1 MMIVVAGEKLTIE
14 ITLGNAA
21 MKSAADASR
30 AISFALT
37 REVSL
42 FDPLQVGQGGTIR
55 DSAGETVGKWEV
67 T

>member
-1 MMIVVAGEKLTIE
+1 VAAEKLTIE
-14 ITLGNAA
+14 ITLGNTA

-30 AISFALT
+30 AVSFALT

-42 FDPLQVGQGGTIR
+42 FDPLRVGQGGTIR
-55 DSAGETVGKWEV
+55 DSNGETVGKWKV

>member
-1 MMIVVAGEKLTIE
+1 VAAEKLTIE
-14 ITLGNAA
+14 ITLGNTA

-30 AISFALT
+30 AIKFALT

-42 FDPLQVGQGGTIR
+42 FDPLEVGQDGTIR
-55 DSAGETVGKWEV
+55 DSNGETVGKWEV